1 MQNFAIPSFD
11 WFDTMFTSHLMLGA
25 VQNTSLDPSAL
36 PFQGSLSCLQMFG
49 SALNSAQI
57 QYKSYCA
64 DASKILTP
72 PCPTGYQ
79 FYDGV
84 CIGVSNSYFSLIT
97 QSSPCGIN
105 RRRQMINRGASYR
118 NYPPQ
123 MPIILM

>member
-11 WFDTMFTSHLMLGA
+11 WFDTMFTSRLMLGA
-25 VQNTSLDPSAL
+25 VQNTTLDPSAL

-49 SALNSAQI
+49 SALNPAQI

-84 CIGVSNSYFSLIT
+84 CIGVSNSYVSLKT
-97 QSSPCGIN
+97 QSSPYTALLGN
-105 RRRQMINRGASYR
+105 D
-118 NYPPQ
+118 
-123 MPIILM
+123 

>member
-49 SALNSAQI
+49 SALNPAQI
-57 QYKSYCA
+57 QFKSYCA

-84 CIGVSNSYFSLIT
+84 CIGVSNSYVSLIT
-97 QSSPCGIN
+97 QSSPYTAFLGN
-105 RRRQMINRGASYR
+105 D
-118 NYPPQ
+118 
-123 MPIILM
+123 